1 MVKCYFA
8 NDLKEI
14 SNIEELPMIGKG
26 TDGSVYRYNKLALK
40 ILNYDNKVREKKG
53 RLDFEKARYFI
64 KELYAKRITFPK
76 DILLD
81 EDGIYIGIVMDYIEL
96 MNQNNLDLTQFNLY
110 DLITFME
117 ELTIDF
123 EEQLSPKGVV
133 PNDINF
139 GSYCLTSELFQM
151 CDTDKYLVLKN
162 KSIARDKNKDTLN
175 YTLAKAIYYLDFITH
190 SLKKEERIKWQQW
203 VKQQV
208 KEKKLLKTITSENSE
223 NNFENLNEYMSYKR
237 QKVLGIEKEN

>member
-8 NDLKEI
+8 NDLREI
-14 SNIEELPMIGKG
+14 SKIEDLPIIGKG
-26 TDGSVYRYNKLALK
+26 TDGRVFRYNKLALK
-40 ILNYDNKVREKKG
+40 LLKYDNKVREEKG

-64 KELYAKRITFPK
+64 KELYVKRITFPK

-96 MNQNNLDLTQFNLY
+96 INQKDLDLTQFNLH
-110 DLITFME
+110 DLIYFME

-123 EEQLSPKGVV
+123 EEQLTPKGVV

-139 GSYCLTSELFQM
+139 GSYCFTPNLFQM
-151 CDTDKYLVLKN
+151 CDTDKYLVLQN
-162 KSIARDKNKDTLN
+162 KSIVKDKNKDALN
-175 YTLAKAIYYLDFITH
+175 YTLAKAVYYLDFMTH
-190 SLKKEERIKWQQW
+190 SLNKEERKKWQQW

-208 KEKKLLKTITSENSE
+208 KEKKILKTISNESRE
-223 NNFENLNEYMSYKR
+223 NNFENLNEYIGYKR
-237 QKVLGIEKEN
+237 QKILG